1 MKIITSKQAV
11 REEIQQAK
19 KAGKKVGF
27 VPTMGYLHQGHLS
40 LVKKA
45 KEMADYVVVSIFV
58 NPLQFGVGEDYEEYP
73 RDLERDSSLVEELG
87 ADLVFAPS
95 VGEMYGE
102 DHSTQVEVSGVTERL
117 CGASRP
123 GHFKGVTTVVSKLFN
138 IVQPDLAFFG
148 QKDAQ
153 QIAVLKKMV
162 RDLDFPVQIVG
173 LPIVREQ
180 DGLAL
185 SSRNKYLSPPERQ
198 SALILSKSLKLAEKM
213 IVDGE
218 RDPDK
223 IRQKM
228 IELIGTEP
236 LAVIDYV
243 ELSSADTLQPI
254 SRLQGKVL
262 IALAVRIGKTRL
274 IDNLQLEVAANV

>member
-1 MKIITSKQAV
+1 M
-11 REEIQQAK
+11 
-19 KAGKKVGF
+19 
-27 VPTMGYLHQGHLS
+27 
-40 LVKKA
+40 
-45 KEMADYVVVSIFV
+45 
-58 NPLQFGVGEDYEEYP
+58 
-73 RDLERDSSLVEELG
+73 EELG

-153 QIAVLKKMV
+153 QVAVLKKMV

-185 SSRNKYLSPPERQ
+185 SSRNNILAPERQ
-198 SALILSKSLKLAEKM
+198 SALLSKCLTSWQRK
-213 IVDGE
+213 
-218 RDPDK
+218 
-223 IRQKM
+223 
-228 IELIGTEP
+228 
-236 LAVIDYV
+236 
-243 ELSSADTLQPI
+243 
-254 SRLQGKVL
+254 
-262 IALAVRIGKTRL
+262 
-274 IDNLQLEVAANV
+274 